1 MMQGGQASGTADLD
15 QLVRSAREQIAA
27 APDEA
32 TLEQLRIDLLGKKGV
47 MTATLR
53 GLGSL
58 PLDQRAARGARANA
72 VKNEIESMLTAR
84 AGALADAR
92 LETIGER
99 EWMDVTF
106 VPALARRG
114 HLHPLS
120 LILRDVKAI
129 FSRIGYEVALG
140 PEVEDD
146 FHNFEALNI
155 PAEHPARDT
164 MDSFYLEP
172 YPLLLRTHTSPVQ
185 IRYMQSHK
193 PPIRIIA
200 PGAVYRRDATDPSH
214 ASQFYQFE
222 GLVVDHDIR
231 LSDLKGTIEYFARS
245 LFGPDRRIRIVGD
258 HFPFTEPS
266 IAAAVSCGICAGAG
280 CRSCKGGWL
289 EILGAGMVHP
299 QVLRNGGV
307 DPDHYA
313 GFAFGAGLDRLAM
326 LKYNVS
332 DLRLFLENDV
342 RFLRQF

>member
-1 MMQGGQASGTADLD
+1 VKQGVASELERLRA
-15 QLVRSAREQIAA
+15 SARERI
-27 APDEA
+27 ESA
-32 TLEQLRIDLLGKKGV
+32 TDQKGLEDLRVGLLGKKGEL
-47 MTATLR
+47 TTILSQLGTLPPAERAT
-53 GLGSL
+53 
-58 PLDQRAARGARANA
+58 
-72 VKNEIESMLTAR
+72 
-84 AGALADAR
+84 AGAEANR
-92 LETIGER
+92 LKEDIFQWITER
-99 EWMDVTF
+99 MGGLEAKRHTALGDTEWVDLTF
-106 VPALARRG
+106 VPNPVRRG
-114 HLHPLS
+114 HLHPLT
-120 LILRDVKAI
+120 LILREVKAI
-129 FSRIGYEVALG
+129 FSRLGYEVALG
-140 PEVEDD
+140 PQVEDE

-155 PAEHPARDT
+155 PEEHPARDT
-164 MDSFYLEP
+164 MDSFYVEADN
-172 YPLLLRTHTSPVQ
+172 LLLRTHTSPVQ

-214 ASQFYQFE
+214 GAQFYQFE

-266 IAAAVSCGICAGAG
+266 IGAAVSCGICGGAG

-299 QVLRNGGV
+299 QVLRNGGI
-307 DPDHYA
+307 DPEHYS

-326 LKYNVS
+326 LKYNVT

>member
-1 MMQGGQASGTADLD
+1 MQGVADEL
-15 QLVRSAREQIAA
+15 QRLRASARERI
-27 APDEA
+27 ESA
-32 TLEQLRIDLLGKKGV
+32 TDLKALEDLRVSLLGKKGEL
-47 MTATLR
+47 TTILR
-53 GLGSL
+53 QLGSL
-58 PLDQRAARGARANA
+58 PASDRAA
-72 VKNEIESMLTAR
+72 
-84 AGALADAR
+84 AGAEANQLKDDIFGWITDR
-92 LETIGER
+92 MGGLEAKRHTALGDT
-99 EWMDVTF
+99 EWVDLTF
-106 VPALARRG
+106 VPNPVRRG
-114 HLHPLS
+114 HLHPLT
-120 LILRDVKAI
+120 LILREVKAI
-129 FSRIGYEVALG
+129 FSRLGSEVALG
-140 PEVEDD
+140 PQVEDE
-146 FHNFEALNI
+146 FHNFEAPNI
-155 PAEHPARDT
+155 PEEHPARDT
-164 MDSFYLEP
+164 MDSFYVEADK
-172 YPLLLRTHTSPVQ
+172 LLLRTHTSPVQ

-214 ASQFYQFE
+214 GAQFYQVE

-245 LFGPDRRIRIVGD
+245 LFGPERRIRIVGD

-266 IAAAVSCGICAGAG
+266 IGAAVSCGICGGAG

-299 QVLRNGGV
+299 QVLRNGGI
-307 DPDHYA
+307 DPEHYS

>member
-1 MMQGGQASGTADLD
+1 LTQGVAGELQ
-15 QLVRSAREQIAA
+15 QLRASARDRIGAA
-27 APDEA
+27 TDHKA
-32 TLEQLRIDLLGKKGV
+32 LEDLRVGLLGKKGEL
-47 MTATLR
+47 TTILR
-53 GLGSL
+53 QLGSL
-58 PLDQRAARGARANA
+58 PAAERAAAGSEANQL
-72 VKNEIESMLTAR
+72 KQDIFQWINERMGGLEAKRHTAL
-84 AGALADAR
+84 GDS
-92 LETIGER
+92 
-99 EWMDVTF
+99 EWVDLSF
-106 VPALARRG
+106 VPNPVRRG
-114 HLHPLS
+114 HLHPLT
-120 LILRDVKAI
+120 LILREVKAI
-129 FSRIGYEVALG
+129 FSRLGYEVALG
-140 PEVEDD
+140 PQVEDE

-155 PAEHPARDT
+155 PEEHPARDT
-164 MDSFYLEP
+164 MDSFYVEADQ
-172 YPLLLRTHTSPVQ
+172 LLLRTHTSPVQ

-214 ASQFYQFE
+214 GAQFYQFE

-266 IAAAVSCGICAGAG
+266 IGAAVSCGICGGSG

-299 QVLRNGGV
+299 QVLRNGGI
-307 DPDHYA
+307 DPEHYS

-326 LKYNVS
+326 LKYNVT
-332 DLRLFLENDV
+332 DLRQFLENDV

>member
-1 MMQGGQASGTADLD
+1 LTQGVAGELQRLRA
-15 QLVRSAREQIAA
+15 SARDRIES
-27 APDEA
+27 A
-32 TLEQLRIDLLGKKGV
+32 TDPKALEDLRVSLLGKKGEL
-47 MTATLR
+47 TAILR
-53 GLGSL
+53 QLGSL
-58 PLDQRAARGARANA
+58 PAADRAAAGSEANRL
-72 VKNEIESMLTAR
+72 KEDIFQWITERMGGLEEKRHTAL
-84 AGALADAR
+84 GDS
-92 LETIGER
+92 
-99 EWMDVTF
+99 EWVDLTF
-106 VPALARRG
+106 VPNPVRRG
-114 HLHPLS
+114 HLHPLT
-120 LILRDVKAI
+120 LILREVKAI
-129 FSRIGYEVALG
+129 FSRLGYEVALG
-140 PEVEDD
+140 PQVEDE

-155 PAEHPARDT
+155 PEEHPARDT
-164 MDSFYLEP
+164 MDSFYVEADN
-172 YPLLLRTHTSPVQ
+172 LLLRTHTSPVQ
-185 IRYMQSHK
+185 IRYMQSHQ

-214 ASQFYQFE
+214 GAQFYQFE

-266 IAAAVSCGICAGAG
+266 IGAAVSCGICGGAG

-299 QVLRNGGV
+299 QVLRNGGI
-307 DPDHYA
+307 DAEHYS

-326 LKYNVS
+326 LKYNVT

>member
-1 MMQGGQASGTADLD
+1 MTQGVAGELQ
-15 QLVRSAREQIAA
+15 QLRASARDRIGAA
-27 APDEA
+27 TDHKA
-32 TLEQLRIDLLGKKGV
+32 LEDLRVGLLGKKGEL
-47 MTATLR
+47 TTILR
-53 GLGSL
+53 QLGSL
-58 PLDQRAARGARANA
+58 PAAERAAAGSEANQL
-72 VKNEIESMLTAR
+72 KEDIFQWINERMGGLEAKRHTAL
-84 AGALADAR
+84 GDS
-92 LETIGER
+92 
-99 EWMDVTF
+99 EWVDLSF
-106 VPALARRG
+106 VPNPVRRG
-114 HLHPLS
+114 HLHPLT
-120 LILRDVKAI
+120 LILREVKAI
-129 FSRIGYEVALG
+129 FSRLGYEVALG
-140 PEVEDD
+140 PQVEDE

-155 PAEHPARDT
+155 PEEHPARDT
-164 MDSFYLEP
+164 MDSFYVEADQ
-172 YPLLLRTHTSPVQ
+172 LLLRTHTSPVQ

-214 ASQFYQFE
+214 GAQFYQFE

-266 IAAAVSCGICAGAG
+266 IGAAVSCGICGGSG

-299 QVLRNGGV
+299 QVLRNGGI
-307 DPDHYA
+307 DPEHYS

-326 LKYNVS
+326 LKYNVT
-332 DLRLFLENDV
+332 DLRQFLENDV

>member
-1 MMQGGQASGTADLD
+1 LTQGVAGELQ
-15 QLVRSAREQIAA
+15 QLRASARDRIEAA
-27 APDEA
+27 TDHKA
-32 TLEQLRIDLLGKKGV
+32 LEDLRVGLLGKKGEL
-47 MTATLR
+47 TAILR
-53 GLGSL
+53 QLGSL
-58 PLDQRAARGARANA
+58 PAAERAAAGSEANQL
-72 VKNEIESMLTAR
+72 KEDIFQWINERMGGLEAKRHTAL
-84 AGALADAR
+84 GDS
-92 LETIGER
+92 
-99 EWMDVTF
+99 EWVDVSF
-106 VPALARRG
+106 VPNPVRRG
-114 HLHPLS
+114 HVHPLT
-120 LILRDVKAI
+120 LILREVKAI
-129 FSRIGYEVALG
+129 FSRLGYEVALG
-140 PEVEDD
+140 PQVEDE

-155 PAEHPARDT
+155 PEEHPARDT
-164 MDSFYLEP
+164 MDSFYVEADK
-172 YPLLLRTHTSPVQ
+172 LLLRTHTSPVQ

-214 ASQFYQFE
+214 GAQFYQFE

-266 IAAAVSCGICAGAG
+266 IGAAVSCGICGGTG

-299 QVLRNGGV
+299 QVLRNGGI
-307 DPDHYA
+307 DPEHYS

-326 LKYNVS
+326 LKYNVT
-332 DLRLFLENDV
+332 DLRQFLENDV

>member
-1 MMQGGQASGTADLD
+1 MSVNIEDLD
-15 QLVRSAREQIAA
+15 RIAA
-27 APDEA
+27 EIRQRILAADQPA
-32 TLEQLRIDLLGKKGV
+32 LEQLRVEALGKKGRL
-47 MTATLR
+47 TAALRTVGTL
-53 GLGSL
+53 
-58 PLDQRAARGARANA
+58 PADQRAAAGARANA
-72 VKNEIESMLTAR
+72 LKGEIETLLTERAR
-84 AGALADAR
+84 ALHAAR
-92 LETIGER
+92 LETLGDQER
-99 EWMDVTF
+99 VDVSV
-106 VPALARRG
+106 VPGAVRRG
-114 HLHPLS
+114 HLHPLT
-120 LILRDVKAI
+120 LILREVKAI
-129 FSRIGYEVALG
+129 FSRLGYEVALG
-140 PEVEDD
+140 PQVEDE

-164 MDSFYLEP
+164 MDSFYVEGQQW
-172 YPLLLRTHTSPVQ
+172 LLRTHTSPVQ

-200 PGAVYRRDATDPSH
+200 PGPVYRRDATDPSH
-214 ASQFYQFE
+214 GSQFNQFE

-245 LFGPDRRIRIVGD
+245 LFGADRRIRIVGD

-266 IAAAVSCGICAGAG
+266 IGAAVSCGLCGGKG

-299 QVLRNGGV
+299 QVLRNGGI
-307 DPDHYA
+307 DPAQYS

-326 LKYNVS
+326 LRYNVS

>member
-1 MMQGGQASGTADLD
+1 MSVNVDDLD
-15 QLVRSAREQIAA
+15 VIAGEIRQRIAA
-27 APDEA
+27 APDQPA
-32 TLEQLRIDLLGKKGV
+32 LEQLRVEALGKKGRL
-47 MTATLR
+47 TAALRTVGTL
-53 GLGSL
+53 
-58 PLDQRAARGARANA
+58 PPDQRAAAGARANA
-72 VKNEIESMLTAR
+72 LKAEIETLLTERAR
-84 AGALADAR
+84 KLQAASLETLAD
-92 LETIGER
+92 R
-99 EWMDVTF
+99 EWVDVSV
-106 VPALARRG
+106 VPRAVRRG
-114 HLHPLS
+114 HLHPLT
-120 LILRDVKAI
+120 LILREVKAI
-129 FSRIGYEVALG
+129 FSRLGYEVALG
-140 PEVEDD
+140 PQVEDE

-164 MDSFYLEP
+164 MDSFYVEGQRW
-172 YPLLLRTHTSPVQ
+172 LLRTHTSPVQ
-185 IRYMQSHK
+185 IRYMQNHK

-214 ASQFYQFE
+214 GSQFYQFE

-245 LFGPDRRIRIVGD
+245 LFGAERRIRIVGD

-266 IAAAVSCGICAGAG
+266 IGAAVSCGLCEGKG

-299 QVLRNGGV
+299 QVLRNGGI
-307 DPDHYA
+307 DPAHYS

-326 LKYNVS
+326 LRYNVS